1 MSNHSSVVLLVLSG
15 VCLFAAV
22 RHFANGFWRPMD
34 RANILFGVM
43 CCSAACMA
51 FTLAK
56 LYGAWTV
63 PEFTALMKLNL
74 LATLFFY
81 VVFPWFIA
89 AHTGQRAVSWVA
101 ALSAVLAVLIV
112 FNFLM
117 PYGMQQTRIDRIV
130 SKPMLWGESI
140 ATAVGPLAPTFWI
153 GVTAAFL
160 AMIYA
165 VVRLF
170 LAWRSERTVASL
182 LMMVASVMFLLT
194 SLEGALV
201 RAQLLDFVHL
211 GPVGFFMMVIAMSL
225 ILSFRG
231 HHRLLTSEKRFRTLV
246 EQSPFGVQVLD
257 VDGRTLQVNHAWEK
271 IWNKSSCSPTDLLQ
285 LLIEKAYAG
294 QGAETGPTRVDDR
307 WILSFVYPLVG
318 SQGRVRNVIAM
329 YADVTD
335 QKRAEDEARAATA
348 ELQQLTRAVLQQER
362 LRALGQMAG
371 GIAHDINN
379 AISPASMYVESL
391 LDQPAELSATARD
404 RLGIVQQA
412 IEAVVQTV
420 MRLREF
426 SRPPESS
433 FPSDSVDLN
442 RVAEQAIAL
451 SRVRW
456 ESVSRQ
462 KGVQLRVDFTP
473 TPGLP
478 AIKGFESEIH
488 DAVINLI
495 FNAIDAL
502 PEGGVISVKT
512 SGMVN
517 GAAIEVTDNG
527 IGMDEATRRRCLEP
541 FFTSKGKQGTG
552 LGLAMVYGMIKRHR
566 GDIEIVSEPGQGST
580 FRLRFS
586 GDESPTRASALSP
599 GVRARILIIDDD
611 PTVVA
616 LLRTA
621 LAGDGYL
628 VMTADDGQ
636 SAIDAFELAHKSGA
650 PFAAVITDPD
660 MPTVDGEQFS
670 AAVYRTK
677 PGTPVIMLTQPPNLE
692 ELRTRLAALLGA
704 R

>member
-1 MSNHSSVVLLVLSG
+1 
-15 VCLFAAV
+15 
-22 RHFANGFWRPMD
+22 
-34 RANILFGVM
+34 
-43 CCSAACMA
+43 
-51 FTLAK
+51 
-56 LYGAWTV
+56 
-63 PEFTALMKLNL
+63 
-74 LATLFFY
+74 
-81 VVFPWFIA
+81 
-89 AHTGQRAVSWVA
+89 
-101 ALSAVLAVLIV
+101 
-112 FNFLM
+112 
-117 PYGMQQTRIDRIV
+117 
-130 SKPMLWGESI
+130 
-140 ATAVGPLAPTFWI
+140 
-153 GVTAAFL
+153 
-160 AMIYA
+160 
-165 VVRLF
+165 
-170 LAWRSERTVASL
+170 
-182 LMMVASVMFLLT
+182 
-194 SLEGALV
+194 
-201 RAQLLDFVHL
+201 
-211 GPVGFFMMVIAMSL
+211 
-225 ILSFRG
+225 
-231 HHRLLTSEKRFRTLV
+231 
-246 EQSPFGVQVLD
+246 
-257 VDGRTLQVNHAWEK
+257 
-271 IWNKSSCSPTDLLQ
+271 
-285 LLIEKAYAG
+285 
-294 QGAETGPTRVDDR
+294 
-307 WILSFVYPLVG
+307 
-318 SQGRVRNVIAM
+318 
-329 YADVTD
+329 
-335 QKRAEDEARAATA
+335 
-348 ELQQLTRAVLQQER
+348 
-362 LRALGQMAG
+362 
-371 GIAHDINN
+371 
-379 AISPASMYVESL
+379 
-391 LDQPAELSATARD
+391 
-404 RLGIVQQA
+404 
-412 IEAVVQTV
+412 
-420 MRLREF
+420 
-426 SRPPESS
+426 
-433 FPSDSVDLN
+433 
-442 RVAEQAIAL
+442 VAEQAVAL

-586 GDESPTRASALSP
+586 DDESPTRASALSP

-611 PTVVA
+611 PTMVA

-621 LAGDGYL
+621 LAADGYL